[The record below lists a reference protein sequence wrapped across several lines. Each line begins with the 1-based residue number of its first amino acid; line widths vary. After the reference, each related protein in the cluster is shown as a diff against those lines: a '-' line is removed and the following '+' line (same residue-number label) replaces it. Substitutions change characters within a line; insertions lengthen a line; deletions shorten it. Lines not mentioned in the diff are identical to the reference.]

1 MSQVVPEDRAAPAD
15 SLAAGEGR
23 PGSSPAAR
31 QTARCL
37 LTAWLL
43 LLLERQSTHGY
54 ELGRQLE
61 AHGVVTNAGAM
72 YRTLRKLEQ
81 DGYTSSTWTKSIAG
95 PRRRHYRLTV
105 QGRRELDRRV
115 HEITATRDVSAA
127 FLDARRVARGGASDT
142 RTSGSLNA

>member
-1 MSQVVPEDRAAPAD
+1 MSQVVSEDRAAPAE
-15 SLAAGEGR
+15 SLGAEQGR

-43 LLLERQSTHGY
+43 LLLERQPTHGY

-61 AHGVVTNAGAM
+61 AHGVVTDPGAM

-81 DGYTSSTWTKSIAG
+81 DGYASSTWTKSAAG
-95 PRRRHYRLTV
+95 PRRRHYRLTP
-105 QGRRELDRRV
+105 QGLRELDRRV
-115 HEITATRDVSAA
+115 HEITATRDVNEA
-127 FLDARRVARGGASDT
+127 FLDARKVAR
-142 RTSGSLNA
+142 